1 MTRTCYRCGTRNEGD
16 GRCVT
21 CGTGLRAAPT
31 VVVIVPA
38 YNEQAHLADTLASLL
53 TQTHVPDQIVVVD
66 DCSTDG
72 TGDVATAYGAQV
84 ARPNRNLGSKA
95 RAQNFPL
102 PSLTCDI
109 VLTVDADTV
118 LAPTYIERILEAFR
132 NQETV
137 MAAGCVLPRAART
150 VWERGRRIEYLFGF
164 HFHRP
169 VQQMVAAPIVCSGC
183 CCAFRL
189 DDLRALGGFPE
200 RTVVEDMDLSWTFQR
215 MGRRAVYV
223 ASAVAYVLDPKTYR
237 FMRAQVWR
245 WMSGFFQNVAVH
257 GRHLPREKPWLAV
270 WVYAAI
276 LEILL
281 VPVWYATAIWLT
293 WHFGWRGLAWW
304 FGTELALVAIP
315 VVLGARHRGDQ
326 VLGVMLD
333 LPTVFVVKVLNF
345 VLAWKA
351 MISELVLHRHLDVYE
366 KGH

>member
-1 MTRTCYRCGTRNEGD
+1 
-16 GRCVT
+16 
-21 CGTGLRAAPT
+21 
-31 VVVIVPA
+31 VIVPA
-38 YNEQAHLADTLASLL
+38 YNEEVHLGDTLASIL

-72 TGDVATAYGAQV
+72 TGAVAEAYGAQV
-84 ARPNRNLGSKA
+84 ARPKQNQGSKA

-102 PSLTCDI
+102 SSLACDI

-118 LAPTYIERILEAFR
+118 LAPSYIERILEAFR
-132 NQETV
+132 NPDTV

-169 VQQMVAAPIVCSGC
+169 VQHMVGAPVVCSGC

-200 RTVVEDMDLSWTFQR
+200 RTLVEDMDLSWTFQR
-215 MGRRAVYV
+215 MGRRAEYV

-245 WMSGFFQNVAVH
+245 WMSGFFQNVALH
-257 GRHLPREKPWLAV
+257 ARYLPKEKPWLAV

-281 VPVWYATAIWLT
+281 VPFWYGTCLWLT
-293 WHFGWRGLAWW
+293 WHYGWRGFAWW
-304 FGTELALVAIP
+304 FDTELALVAIP
-315 VVLGARHRGDQ
+315 VILGARHRGEN
-326 VLGVMLD
+326 VLGVLFD
-333 LPTVFVVKVLNF
+333 LPSVFVVKVLNF
-345 VLAWKA
+345 VFAWRA
-351 MISELVLHRHLDVYE
+351 MITELVLHRHLNVYE